1 MPETAAGLARKIKK
15 IAKNKWIYLPKKIAS
30 PYPYYLDGGG
40 KEFGNLISASL

>member
-15 IAKNKWIYLPKKIAS
+15 SQKINGFTCRKKIAS

-40 KEFGNLISASL
+40 KGFGNLISASL